1 MYNDIRIRGLSQ
13 IEFSYQLLRY
23 YLPMFSLFQF
33 DGLVLLAI
41 VAVMLFAGLIHGTL
55 GLGFPMVA
63 TPILATMMDVRSAIL
78 VTLLPTM
85 AVNIA
90 SIANNKST
98 LKNTRQFFPLV
109 FFALL
114 GSLVGTGILATTD
127 PAPFRIVLAGLILLY
142 LWNNLRIPRQWLEDH
157 ALLAM
162 VLFGLSAGIAAG
174 TTNVMVAI
182 LIIYF
187 LSLET
192 PRSTMV
198 PALNSCF
205 LVGKASQIVVLAIA
219 GLVGFRLLLETAP
232 LALAAVIALLLGQ
245 RLHSRIQVSTYQA
258 ILRKLLLLL
267 ALILIY
273 QFMNEA
279 NLIPELFGQSD

>member
-1 MYNDIRIRGLSQ
+1 
-13 IEFSYQLLRY
+13 
-23 YLPMFSLFQF
+23 MFSLFQF
-33 DGLVLLAI
+33 DGPVLLAI
-41 VAVMLFAGLIHGTL
+41 IAVMMFAGLIHGTL

-109 FFALL
+109 IFTLL

-127 PAPFRIVLAGLILLY
+127 PAPFRMVLAGLILLY
-142 LWNNLRIPRQWLEDH
+142 LWNNLRIPRQWLENN

-174 TTNVMVAI
+174 TT
-182 LIIYF
+182 
-187 LSLET
+187 
-192 PRSTMV
+192 
-198 PALNSCF
+198 
-205 LVGKASQIVVLAIA
+205 IVERGV
-219 GLVGFRLLLETAP
+219 
-232 LALAAVIALLLGQ
+232 
-245 RLHSRIQVSTYQA
+245 SRE
-258 ILRKLLLLL
+258 RK
-267 ALILIY
+267 
-273 QFMNEA
+273 
-279 NLIPELFGQSD
+279 

>member
-1 MYNDIRIRGLSQ
+1 
-13 IEFSYQLLRY
+13 
-23 YLPMFSLFQF
+23 MFSLFQF
-33 DGLVLLAI
+33 DLPVLLAI

-90 SIANNKST
+90 SIVNNKST
-98 LKNTRQFFPLV
+98 LKNTRQFLPLV
-109 FFALL
+109 IFALL
-114 GSLVGTGILATTD
+114 GSLLGTGILATTD
-127 PAPFRIVLAGLILLY
+127 PAPFRMVLAGLILLY
-142 LWNNLRIPRQWLEDH
+142 LWNNLRIPRQWLESN

-162 VLFGLSAGIAAG
+162 VFFGLSAGIAAG

-205 LVGKASQIVVLAIA
+205 LVGKLSQIVVLAIA

-245 RLHSRIQVSTYQA
+245 RLHARIQVSTYQS

-273 QFMNEA
+273 QFMNETG
-279 NLIPELFGQSD
+279 LLPQLSGQPD

>member
-1 MYNDIRIRGLSQ
+1 
-13 IEFSYQLLRY
+13 
-23 YLPMFSLFQF
+23 MFSLFQF

-90 SIANNKST
+90 SIVNNKST

-109 FFALL
+109 LFALV
-114 GSLVGTGILATTD
+114 GSLVGTSILATTD

-162 VLFGLSAGIAAG
+162 AFFGLSAGIAAG

-187 LSLET
+187 LSLEI

-267 ALILIY
+267 AVILIY